1 MQWTRCKSKECPS
14 AACLLFS
21 TDILLSII
29 SCLVPLHSFNSS
41 SRLSFTT
48 HSDDANWTVCM
59 RKNCHRRTHERPT
72 KKGQGRDYINL
83 LCWLQYLHW
92 MSRGRK
98 KVVSIISSTPESH
111 SMRVVTK
118 KPSNSGIVI
127 NRHSLCPPPWKLLL
141 SSQFLL
147 SMHPLL
153 GAVWAEG
160 KVGIRGWRRLEKHH
174 RKYNY
179 VHKYIQID
187 RIQNRMHFNVQC
199 HSWRLSSS
207 SHLLMT
213 TIAWRWWD
221 LRQFEFQSELAVFL
235 ASVRL
240 QNKRYGN
247 FWKVLK
253 YDCIGWGGGE
263 GGVCWWKCT
272 GGFYFNAVI
281 GLKYHLFS
289 CITSFSME
297 VSASLDSP
305 LLQRFECII
314 HCGATW
320 ASVLYFCLNGEP
332 AKQEKQKW
340 WRSKFQK
347 RIEDFYFN

>member
-1 MQWTRCKSKECPS
+1 MQPGINGDSQVGF
-14 AACLLFS
+14 A
-21 TDILLSII
+21 
-29 SCLVPLHSFNSS
+29 SS
-41 SRLSFTT
+41 
-48 HSDDANWTVCM
+48 
-59 RKNCHRRTHERPT
+59 
-72 KKGQGRDYINL
+72 
-83 LCWLQYLHW
+83 
-92 MSRGRK
+92 
-98 KVVSIISSTPESH
+98 
-111 SMRVVTK
+111 
-118 KPSNSGIVI
+118 
-127 NRHSLCPPPWKLLL
+127 
-141 SSQFLL
+141 
-147 SMHPLL
+147 
-153 GAVWAEG
+153 
-160 KVGIRGWRRLEKHH
+160 
-174 RKYNY
+174 
-179 VHKYIQID
+179 
-187 RIQNRMHFNVQC
+187 
-199 HSWRLSSS
+199 
-207 SHLLMT
+207 
-213 TIAWRWWD
+213 

-247 FWKVLK
+247 FWKGLK
-253 YDCIGWGGGE
+253 YDCIGGGGGE